1 MDWYNKT
8 VCQTVCFP
16 SPPNLLKQDNYA
28 VRSFTRCCKTQGTEK
43 QMEDLKQSN
52 LQLWQKTVQ
61 SYRDT
66 KEKTGAVQKVV
77 CCGRV
82 NINMVFQM
90 WTYSIFIVTVSLS
103 LIITWIFNFNWPLI
117 QTTEVIGYMS
127 DRFVQVSF
135 FVDIVAVYLLWCNC
149 VLSRFRCTAVV
160 VLARCQSQ
168 VRCVEALG
176 QDQKKPVW
184 GGGSGHEAHD
194 FFGIYQIPQW
204 ATEPFYTISQS
215 SCCSMACWP
224 PRSQDTQKRAQDVQ
238 PEVKAAGSIYP
249 YPRPGRW
256 AWAS

>member
-1 MDWYNKT
+1 MPCGVLQGAARPKALRSKWRTWSNPICNFGKKQCNLTETPKKKQALSKKLCVVGGWILTWYFK
-8 VCQTVCFP
+8 
-16 SPPNLLKQDNYA
+16 
-28 VRSFTRCCKTQGTEK
+28 
-43 QMEDLKQSN
+43 
-52 LQLWQKTVQ
+52 
-61 SYRDT
+61 
-66 KEKTGAVQKVV
+66 
-77 CCGRV
+77 CGH
-82 NINMVFQM
+82 IVFL
-90 WTYSIFIVTVSLS
+90 SSVTVSLS

-127 DRFVQVSF
+127 DRFVQVCF